1 MFQLGA
7 RLTRP
12 KQETTMTL
20 ALITGASSGIGLE
33 LARIARA
40 DGHQTIVVA
49 NEPAIH
55 TAAADL
61 GAEAVEADLATPEGI
76 AAVLTHLGG
85 RDVDL
90 LMLNA
95 GTGMGHSFLDQD
107 PAGIDHVVL
116 TNVLGVLRL
125 AHPIGRRMRARGEG
139 HILITGSI
147 AGFMPGTFQAIY
159 NASKAFLNNF
169 ALALNEE
176 LKDTGVSVT
185 CLMPGITDTAFFE
198 RAGLLD
204 TALGQMKNKDD
215 PEMVARAGYDAM
227 LAGRAQMTPG
237 LKNKAQAAM
246 AEILPAGMV
255 AKAHRQ
261 MAKPQD
267 E

>member
-1 MFQLGA
+1 
-7 RLTRP
+7 
-12 KQETTMTL
+12 MTL
-20 ALITGASSGIGLE
+20 AIITGGSTGIGFE

-40 DGHQTIVVA
+40 EGHQAIIVA
-49 NEPAIH
+49 DEPAIH
-55 TAAADL
+55 TAAAEL

-76 AAVLTHLGG
+76 AAVLAQLGG

-95 GTGMGHSFLDQD
+95 GTGMGHAFLDQD
-107 PAGIDHVVL
+107 PAAIDHVVM
-116 TNVLGVLRL
+116 TNVMGVLRL
-125 AHPIGRRMRARGEG
+125 AHPVGRRMRDRGEG

-147 AGFMPGTFQAIY
+147 AGFMPGTFQVIY

-169 ALALNEE
+169 ALGWNEE
-176 LKDTGVSVT
+176 LKDSGVTVT

-198 RAGLLD
+198 RAGLTD
-204 TALGQMKNKDD
+204 TPLGQMKNKDD
-215 PEMVARAGYDAM
+215 PAMVARAGYDAM
-227 LAGRAQMTPG
+227 IAGRAQMTPG

-246 AEILPAGMV
+246 AEILPAGLV

-261 MAKPQD
+261 MAKPED

>member
-1 MFQLGA
+1 
-7 RLTRP
+7 
-12 KQETTMTL
+12 MTL
-20 ALITGASSGIGLE
+20 AIVTGASSGIGLE

-40 DGHQTIVVA
+40 DGHQTVVVA

-55 TAAADL
+55 QAAAEL

-76 AAVLTHLGG
+76 AAVLTQLGR

-95 GTGMGHSFLDQD
+95 GTGLGHAFLDQD
-107 PAGIDHVVL
+107 PAAIDHVVM

-125 AHPIGRRMRARGEG
+125 AHPLGRRMRDRGQG
-139 HILITGSI
+139 HVLITGSI

-169 ALALNEE
+169 ALGWNEE
-176 LKDTGVSVT
+176 LKDSGVTVT
-185 CLMPGITDTAFFE
+185 CLMPGPTDTAFFE

-204 TALGQMKNKDD
+204 TPIGQMKNKDD
-215 PEMVARAGYDAM
+215 PATVARAGYDAM
-227 LAGRAQMTPG
+227 MAGRAQMTPG

-246 AEILPAGMV
+246 AEILPAGLV
-255 AKAHRQ
+255 AKTHRQ
-261 MAKPQD
+261 MAKPED

>member
-1 MFQLGA
+1 MS
-7 RLTRP
+7 
-12 KQETTMTL
+12 L
-20 ALITGASSGIGLE
+20 AIVTGASSGIGFE

-40 DGHQTIVVA
+40 DGHQTIVIA

-55 TAAADL
+55 QAAAEL
-61 GAEAVEADLATPEGI
+61 GAEAVEADLATSQGI

-85 RDVDL
+85 REVDL

-95 GTGMGHSFLDQD
+95 GTGMGHAFLDQD
-107 PAGIDHVVL
+107 LPGIEHVVM
-116 TNVLGVLRL
+116 TNVMGVLRL
-125 AHPIGRRMRARGEG
+125 AHPLGRRMRDRGQG

-176 LKDTGVSVT
+176 LKDTGVTVT

-204 TALGQMKNKDD
+204 TPLGQMKKAD
-215 PEMVARAGYDAM
+215 PADVARAGYDAM
-227 LAGRAQMTPG
+227 LAGQAQMTPG
-237 LKNKAQAAM
+237 LLNKAQAAM
-246 AEILPAGMV
+246 AEILPAGLV

-261 MAKPQD
+261 MAKPED

>member
-1 MFQLGA
+1 
-7 RLTRP
+7 
-12 KQETTMTL
+12 MTL
-20 ALITGASSGIGLE
+20 ALVTGASTGIGRE

-55 TAAADL
+55 QAAADL
-61 GAEAVEADLATPEGI
+61 GAEAVEADLATPEGV

-85 RDVDL
+85 RDVDF

-95 GTGMGHSFLDQD
+95 GTGLGHAFLDQE
-107 PAGIDHVVL
+107 PQRIDHVVM

-125 AHPIGRRMRARGEG
+125 AHPLGRRMQARGQG
-139 HILITGSI
+139 RILITGSI

-169 ALALNEE
+169 ALGWNEE
-176 LKDTGVSVT
+176 LKDTGVTVT
-185 CLMPGITDTAFFE
+185 CLMPGPTDTAFFE

-204 TALGQMKNKDD
+204 TPIGRMKNKDD
-215 PEMVARAGYDAM
+215 PAMVARAGYDAM
-227 LAGRAQMTPG
+227 MAGQAQMTPG
-237 LKNKAQAAM
+237 LKNKMQATM
-246 AEILPAGMV
+246 AEILPAGLV

-261 MAKPQD
+261 MAKPED

>member
-1 MFQLGA
+1 
-7 RLTRP
+7 
-12 KQETTMTL
+12 MTL
-20 ALITGASSGIGLE
+20 ALITGASTGIGLE

-40 DGHQTIVVA
+40 DGHQAIVVA

-55 TAAADL
+55 QAAAEL
-61 GAEAVEADLATPEGI
+61 GAEAVEADLATTEGI
-76 AAVLTHLGG
+76 SAVMAQVAG

-95 GTGMGHSFLDQD
+95 GTGMGHAFLDQD
-107 PAGIDHVVL
+107 PAAIDHVVM

-125 AHPIGRRMRARGEG
+125 AHPLGRRMRDRGQG
-139 HILITGSI
+139 HVLITGSI

-169 ALALNEE
+169 ALGWNEE
-176 LKDTGVSVT
+176 LKDSGVTVT
-185 CLMPGITDTAFFE
+185 CLMPGPTDTAFFE

-204 TALGQMKNKDD
+204 TPLGQMKKDD
-215 PEMVARAGYDAM
+215 PAMVARAGYDAM
-227 LAGRAQMTPG
+227 LAGRTQMTPG

-246 AEILPAGMV
+246 AEILPAGLV

-261 MAKPQD
+261 MAKPDD